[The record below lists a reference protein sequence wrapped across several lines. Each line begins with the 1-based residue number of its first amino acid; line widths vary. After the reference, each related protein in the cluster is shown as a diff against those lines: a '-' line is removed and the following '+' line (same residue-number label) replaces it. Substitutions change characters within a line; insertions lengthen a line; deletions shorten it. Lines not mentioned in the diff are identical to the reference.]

1 MQWFHDLKIAKKL
14 WLSNAALFTLMVLIV
29 IVSIQ
34 GLNLVGANVQR
45 VDQTMRA
52 VDTLLQADRDL
63 YQALVAERS
72 MIFAKPGSDE
82 FLENIAAHK
91 ENIQQAKDR
100 ADVFYELIKDKS
112 FTDLFEQYVRDRR
125 EWQQLTEQLREAIQ
139 SDTRVGRRT
148 AIDLSFGSAAK
159 AFESM
164 RAKIDEMVDQAE
176 QIAQQ
181 ATNETTLSVE
191 ESTNKI
197 LLLFSL
203 SLFVSIL
210 LQIFFPRM
218 IVRPMR
224 EMIARINELAGGG
237 GDLTRKVQV
246 NSKDEIGDM
255 GQSVNHFIDSLRNL
269 LGQIIHLGTQ
279 FAEQSKS
286 LEGLSRRNK
295 QVTDGTKEETDMLA
309 TSITEMTASVHEVAQ
324 NANSAAGQAQQ
335 ANDQSKLGQKVVE
348 STKQAI
354 SSLADEVQRSAQVIE
369 KLKNDASS
377 IDDVVNVIRGIA
389 EQTNLLALNA
399 AIEAARAGEQG
410 RGFAVVADEVRALA
424 SRTQTS
430 TEEIQDMIGAL
441 QSSADQAFTIMQQGK
456 HRAESA
462 VDHSNQAKESLAKIN
477 NSIAL
482 MADMNTQI
490 AAAAEQQS
498 MVSSEISENANKLSM
513 FSKEA
518 AELSDGVS
526 ESTNS
531 LAGMARELKSKLA
544 NFKV

>member
-139 SDTRVGRRT
+139 SDTRAGRST